1 MMSPKSSGHQGA
13 LVLAHPAHSSTS
25 RSTISLS
32 TSTSTKVPI
41 DSGKEEAEQ
50 AIPLPLIL
58 ENITQTIRFPHD
70 SMDEASFLGELV
82 DTCNCGLSL
91 DVTNLYINSV
101 NYGFDPC
108 HRYPAQNVSSSE

>member
-1 MMSPKSSGHQGA
+1 MNMAVGQNIRPFAKTFGRWPKHMM
-13 LVLAHPAHSSTS
+13 
-25 RSTISLS
+25 
-32 TSTSTKVPI
+32 STKVPI
-41 DSGKEEAEQ
+41 DSGKDEAEQ

-70 SMDEASFLGELV
+70 SMDEAFFLGELV